1 MRTLLNKPVHCRNS
15 AMLTGLCLCLIHMY
29 AQVNATNSNSYIE
42 RYKAILLQHPE
53 FTPFSWGSNTIYIDT
68 EYTLYDVDKNGIPE
82 LIVKEDRSKYYI
94 YSFNGTDVISS
105 DVCYW
110 SYDECL
116 YEYEGNGI
124 AIHDGGMGNMRIEN
138 VSLYSMV
145 NNKLVWSGELM
156 STEECSSFDE
166 LYSFLDNGTFRN
178 VPLLLSHACLCA
190 GWFDAYPVR
199 NKVTLNSPDIR
210 LSGLSAPQ
218 SAHTPVRRV

>member
-124 AIHDGGMGNMRIEN
+124 AIHDGGM
-138 VSLYSMV
+138 
-145 NNKLVWSGELM
+145 
-156 STEECSSFDE
+156 
-166 LYSFLDNGTFRN
+166 
-178 VPLLLSHACLCA
+178 P
-190 GWFDAYPVR
+190 
-199 NKVTLNSPDIR
+199 
-210 LSGLSAPQ
+210 LSGWRSF
-218 SAHTPVRRV
+218 TV

>member
-110 SYDECL
+110 SFDDDFVVEMIQNL
-116 YEYEGNGI
+116 EDAKNVDTINGETLFSIPSASLSFRGEG
-124 AIHDGGMGNMRIEN
+124 ATVKLAEDDGNLLK
-138 VSLYSMV
+138 VFV
-145 NNKLVWSGELM
+145 ANKQTAGFNP
-156 STEECSSFDE
+156 FD
-166 LYSFLDNGTFRN
+166 
-178 VPLLLSHACLCA
+178 
-190 GWFDAYPVR
+190 
-199 NKVTLNSPDIR
+199 
-210 LSGLSAPQ
+210 
-218 SAHTPVRRV
+218 

>member
-156 STEECSSFDE
+156 STEDCSSFDE
-166 LYSFLDNGTFRN
+166 LYSFLDSLTPINDFLPITDYSH
-178 VPLLLSHACLCA
+178 LS
-190 GWFDAYPVR
+190 
-199 NKVTLNSPDIR
+199 N
-210 LSGLSAPQ
+210 
-218 SAHTPVRRV
+218 